1 MHFNLSDMHAL
12 SVGPPNFKNYS
23 PRLFMLIFPRD
34 VRVAKWLTWCATK
47 TAKVA
52 RGRGFE
58 SHCRLGVIL
67 KLAWGPNNL
76 SPGTWRFGS
85 ANKELLSNWLGGRVI
100 PPPRS
105 PARFFWFLFL
115 LVLIFLIIFFF
126 LFPARNSLLVLL
138 FSIFGIFATF
148 HQR

>member
-1 MHFNLSDMHAL
+1 MHAL
-12 SVGPPNFKNYS
+12 SVGPPNFKNYP

-52 RGRGFE
+52 GRGFE
-58 SHCRLGVIL
+58 SHYRIGVIL

-76 SPGTWRFGS
+76 SPATWYVEIWVCEQGITLKL
-85 ANKELLSNWLGGRVI
+85 AWGPSNS
-100 PPPRS
+100 S
-105 PARFFWFLFL
+105 PKKSCEVF
-115 LVLIFLIIFFF
+115 LIFISACLDFPDHFFF

-138 FSIFGIFATF
+138 FPTFGTFLTF

>member
-1 MHFNLSDMHAL
+1 MHAL
-12 SVGPPNFKNYS
+12 SVGPPNFKNYP

-52 RGRGFE
+52 GRGFE
-58 SHCRLGVIL
+58 SHYRIGVIL

-76 SPGTWRFGS
+76 SPATWYVEIWVCEQGITLKL
-85 ANKELLSNWLGGRVI
+85 AWGPSNSS
-100 PPPRS
+100 PRS

-126 LFPARNSLLVLL
+126 LFPARNSLLVFL
-138 FSIFGIFATF
+138 FPTFGIFLTF